1 MLKTDTTE
9 GEKHSASIK
18 HRTSLHTLSTIP
30 DIINVSNE
38 LSKNLSL

>member
-1 MLKTDTTE
+1 MLKTDTRV
-9 GEKHSASIK
+9 GGKHSASIK
-18 HRTSLHTLSTIP
+18 HRTSLYTLSTIP